1 MVDKKLWH
9 QEDDTL
15 QAGIDQDIKDTE
27 EHDLLNVQ
35 YADKHNGELPKNRLD
50 LGRNCPRCSGRLAV
64 KEITEKNENVYLFC
78 KSCGLQ
84 VFAEDIDYQDDIS
97 NQLYQTISLTVQNR
111 WNTYREKYRKRS

>member
-15 QAGIDQDIKDTE
+15 QARIDQDIKDTE
-27 EHDLLNVQ
+27 EYDLLNVQ
-35 YADKHNGELPKNRLD
+35 YSDKHNGELPKNRLD

-64 KEITEKNENVYLFC
+64 KEITKKNENVYLFC

-97 NQLYQTISLTVQNR
+97 NQLYQTIPLTVQNR
-111 WNTYREKYRKRS
+111 WNTYREKYRKRP

>member
-27 EHDLLNVQ
+27 EYDLLNVQ

-50 LGRNCPRCSGRLAV
+50 LGRNCPRCLGRLAV

-97 NQLYQTISLTVQNR
+97 NQLYQTIPLTVQNR

>member
-15 QAGIDQDIKDTE
+15 QAGIDKDIKDTE
-27 EHDLLNVQ
+27 EYDLLNVQ

>member
-27 EHDLLNVQ
+27 EYDLLNVQ
-35 YADKHNGELPKNRLD
+35 YSDKHNGELPKNRLA

>member
-15 QAGIDQDIKDTE
+15 QAGIDKDIKDTE
-27 EHDLLNVQ
+27 EYDLLNVQ

-111 WNTYREKYRKRS
+111 WNTYREKYRKRP

>member
-27 EHDLLNVQ
+27 EYDLLNVQ
-35 YADKHNGELPKNRLD
+35 YSDKHNGELPKNRLD

>member
-27 EHDLLNVQ
+27 EYDLLNVQ

>member
-111 WNTYREKYRKRS
+111 WNTYREKYRKRP

>member
-50 LGRNCPRCSGRLAV
+50 IGRNCPRCSGRLAV

-111 WNTYREKYRKRS
+111 WNTYREKYRKRP

>member
-9 QEDDTL
+9 EEDDTL

-27 EHDLLNVQ
+27 EYDLLNVQ

-111 WNTYREKYRKRS
+111 WNTYREKYRKRP

>member
-50 LGRNCPRCSGRLAV
+50 LGRNCPRCSGRLLV

>member
-27 EHDLLNVQ
+27 EYDLLNVQ

-50 LGRNCPRCSGRLAV
+50 LGRNCPRCSGRLLF

>member
-15 QAGIDQDIKDTE
+15 QAGIDQDIKDTQE
-27 EHDLLNVQ
+27 YDLLNVQ

>member
-27 EHDLLNVQ
+27 EYDLLNVQ
-35 YADKHNGELPKNRLD
+35 YSDKHNGELPKNRLD

-111 WNTYREKYRKRS
+111 WNTYREKYRKRP